1 MCSKA
6 FDRAKKSHTKQT
18 GAGPVIK
25 RECRVLGGHMLWCRT
40 VLVAS
45 WWEQKGWC
53 ITGAETPDSQ
63 TLRKPANCEDV
74 AKDLQ
79 SDDSD
84 PKQMADLLQCNQGG
98 KDDVRSHHTA
108 QLIVLSMWKIDIE
121 NVSLTSKPCISP
133 SFETSKWSWWMLCWT
148 GSSPCSSVTDAAVLR
163 MISPGGCNKYISA
176 FPIYW
181 ICADTAVWIHNLE
194 DCASVICFSSFFS
207 PSRAGK
213 FNAFWAAVVAWI
225 QMVAN
230 CHLRISKTVVQLLD
244 YGLSEKMPAVALR
257 QLKINQEIITGLC
270 MSEWN
275 NFLKSPMRIF
285 TIIPITPMMEMSYNQ
300 LFFNSILPFSCA
312 ESILISKWFPVLAE
326 DINLI
331 LFRLQHHISARNI
344 AKDNGVKI
352 GPLTHTSC

>member
-194 DCASVICFSSFFS
+194 DCASVICFSSFFFLPELVNSTPSGQRWWHEYKWWPTVTYGS
-207 PSRAGK
+207 PK
-213 FNAFWAAVVAWI
+213 
-225 QMVAN
+225 
-230 CHLRISKTVVQLLD
+230 QL
-244 YGLSEKMPAVALR
+244 
-257 QLKINQEIITGLC
+257 C
-270 MSEWN
+270 
-275 NFLKSPMRIF
+275 NF
-285 TIIPITPMMEMSYNQ
+285 
-300 LFFNSILPFSCA
+300 
-312 ESILISKWFPVLAE
+312 
-326 DINLI
+326 
-331 LFRLQHHISARNI
+331 
-344 AKDNGVKI
+344 
-352 GPLTHTSC
+352 

>member
-25 RECRVLGGHMLWCRT
+25 KECRVLGGHMLWCRT

-108 QLIVLSMWKIDIE
+108 QLIVLSMWKIDTE

-133 SFETSKWSWWMLCWT
+133 SFETSKWSWWMLWWT

-194 DCASVICFSSFFS
+194 DCASVICFSSVFFLPELVNSTPSGQRWWHEYKWWPTVTYGS
-207 PSRAGK
+207 PK
-213 FNAFWAAVVAWI
+213 
-225 QMVAN
+225 
-230 CHLRISKTVVQLLD
+230 QL
-244 YGLSEKMPAVALR
+244 
-257 QLKINQEIITGLC
+257 C
-270 MSEWN
+270 
-275 NFLKSPMRIF
+275 NF
-285 TIIPITPMMEMSYNQ
+285 
-300 LFFNSILPFSCA
+300 
-312 ESILISKWFPVLAE
+312 
-326 DINLI
+326 
-331 LFRLQHHISARNI
+331 
-344 AKDNGVKI
+344 
-352 GPLTHTSC
+352 